1 MPNGNS
7 GSGNSGGNGGS
18 GNSCGN
24 CGFGNSCGNGGSG
37 NSRGN
42 GQSDETW
49 RKLGLWKPKWPI
61 WFELPD
67 TSGMHWLLETIQM
80 ISIDIYEQS

>member
-1 MPNGNS
+1 MLENQILTTFEMPNGNS

-49 RKLGLWKPKWPI
+49 RKLGLWKPK
-61 WFELPD
+61 
-67 TSGMHWLLETIQM
+67 
-80 ISIDIYEQS
+80 